1 MVVMAATTA
10 FYKLVVIGDSI
21 GRNRKSAN
29 PLCTDEEPAMKSD
42 SEIEL
47 DVRDELRWD
56 PDLNAD
62 DMAVSV
68 KNGVVALAG
77 FAHSYADKFEA
88 EAAAKRVAGV
98 LAVANDIEVRLP
110 AVDRRPDPDIAR
122 DAVAALKAQLPIS
135 YDRIK
140 VIIKDGWVTLEG
152 AAEWQYQKTTA
163 ENAVRKVK
171 GVKGVTNVITV
182 KPKVEP
188 SELKR
193 KIQEA
198 FKRNAE
204 VDANRVTV
212 EANGS
217 EVILKGTVR
226 SWIERE
232 EAERVA
238 WSAPGITKVE
248 DRIVVSP

>member
-1 MVVMAATTA
+1 
-10 FYKLVVIGDSI
+10 
-21 GRNRKSAN
+21 
-29 PLCTDEEPAMKSD
+29 MKSD
-42 SEIEL
+42 SEIER
-47 DVRDELRWD
+47 DVRDELKWNPNLHAED
-56 PDLNAD
+56 I
-62 DMAVSV
+62 AVSV
-68 KNGVVALAG
+68 KDGVVTLTG
-77 FAHSYADKFEA
+77 FTKSYTDRLEA
-88 EAAAKRVAGV
+88 EATAKRVAGV
-98 LAVANDIEVRLP
+98 HAVANDIEVRLP
-110 AVDRRPDPDIAR
+110 AIDQRPDPDIAR
-122 DAVAALKAQLPIS
+122 DAVAALKSELPIS
-135 YDRIK
+135 HDRIK
-140 VIIKDGWVTLEG
+140 VIVKDGWITLEG
-152 AAEWQYQKTTA
+152 AVEWQYQKTSA
-163 ENAVRKVK
+163 DIAVRKVK
-171 GVKGVTNVITV
+171 GVKGVTNVMTV

-204 VDANRVTV
+204 VDAERITV

-217 EVILKGTVR
+217 EVVLKGTVR

>member
-1 MVVMAATTA
+1 M
-10 FYKLVVIGDSI
+10 
-21 GRNRKSAN
+21 R
-29 PLCTDEEPAMKSD
+29 SD
-42 SEIEL
+42 SEIER
-47 DVRDELRWD
+47 DVRDELKWD

-62 DMAVSV
+62 DIAVSV
-68 KNGVVALAG
+68 KNGVVTLAG
-77 FAHSYADKFEA
+77 FVPSYADKFEA

-98 LAVANDIEVRLP
+98 HAVANDLEVRLP
-110 AVDRRPDPDIAR
+110 AIDERPDPDIAR
-122 DAVAALKAQLPIS
+122 DAVAALKAELPIS
-135 YDRIK
+135 HDRIK
-140 VIIKDGWVTLEG
+140 VIVKDGWMTLEG
-152 AAEWQYQKTTA
+152 AVEWQYQKTTA
-163 ENAVRKVK
+163 ENAVRRVK
-171 GVKGVTNVITV
+171 GVKGVTNVIAV

-193 KIQEA
+193 KIMEA

-204 VDANRVTV
+204 VDANRITV
-212 EANGS
+212 EASGS

-248 DRIVVSP
+248 DRIVVWPKLTTE

>member
-1 MVVMAATTA
+1 
-10 FYKLVVIGDSI
+10 
-21 GRNRKSAN
+21 
-29 PLCTDEEPAMKSD
+29 MKSD
-42 SEIEL
+42 SEIER

-56 PDLNAD
+56 PDLTAD
-62 DMAVSV
+62 DIALSV
-68 KNGVVALAG
+68 KNGVVTLAG
-77 FAHSYADKFEA
+77 FTPSYSDKFEA

-110 AVDRRPDPDIAR
+110 AIDQRPDPDIAR

-135 YDRIK
+135 HDRIK
-140 VIIKDGWVTLEG
+140 VIVKNGWVYLEG
-152 AAEWQYQKTTA
+152 AAEWQYQKSTA
-163 ENAVRKVK
+163 EIAVRKVK
-171 GVKGVTNVITV
+171 GVKGVTNSIALKPQV
-182 KPKVEP
+182 KP
-188 SELKR
+188 SDIQR

-198 FKRNAE
+198 FKRSAE
-204 VDANRVTV
+204 VDANRISV

-217 EVILKGTVR
+217 EVVLKGTVR

>member
-1 MVVMAATTA
+1 
-10 FYKLVVIGDSI
+10 
-21 GRNRKSAN
+21 
-29 PLCTDEEPAMKSD
+29 MKPRPPRSG
-42 SEIEL
+42 SLE
-47 DVRDELRWD
+47 
-56 PDLNAD
+56 
-62 DMAVSV
+62 
-68 KNGVVALAG
+68 
-77 FAHSYADKFEA
+77 F
-88 EAAAKRVAGV
+88 

-110 AVDRRPDPDIAR
+110 AIDQRPDPDIAR
-122 DAVAALKAQLPIS
+122 DAVAALKAELPIS

-140 VIIKDGWVTLEG
+140 VIVRDGWVTLEG
-152 AAEWQYQKTTA
+152 AVEWQYQKTTA

-171 GVKGVTNVITV
+171 GVKGVTNVVMV

-204 VDANRVTV
+204 VDANRITV

-217 EVILKGTVR
+217 EVVLKGTVR

>member
-1 MVVMAATTA
+1 
-10 FYKLVVIGDSI
+10 
-21 GRNRKSAN
+21 
-29 PLCTDEEPAMKSD
+29 MKSD
-42 SEIEL
+42 EEL
-47 DVRDELRWD
+47 ERDVRDEFKWD
-56 PDLNAD
+56 PVLDAD
-62 DMAVSV
+62 DIAISV
-68 KNGVVALAG
+68 KNGVVTLAG
-77 FAHSYADKFEA
+77 FVKRYSDRLEA
-88 EAAAKRVAGV
+88 EVAAKRVAGV
-98 LAVANDIEVRLP
+98 KAVANDIEVRLP
-110 AVDRRPDPDIAR
+110 AIDQRPDPDIAR
-122 DAVAALKAQLPIS
+122 DAVAALKTELPIS

-140 VIIKDGWVTLEG
+140 VVVRDGWVTLEG
-152 AAEWQYQKTTA
+152 AVEWQYQKTTA

-171 GVKGVTNVITV
+171 GVKGVTNVVTV

-193 KIQEA
+193 KIMEA

-204 VDANRVTV
+204 VDANRITV

-238 WSAPGITKVE
+238 WSAPGITRVE

>member
-1 MVVMAATTA
+1 M
-10 FYKLVVIGDSI
+10 
-21 GRNRKSAN
+21 R
-29 PLCTDEEPAMKSD
+29 SD
-42 SEIEL
+42 SEIER
-47 DVRDELRWD
+47 DVRDELKWD

-62 DMAVSV
+62 DIAVSV
-68 KNGVVALAG
+68 KNGIVTLAG
-77 FAHSYADKFEA
+77 FVPSYADKFEA

-98 LAVANDIEVRLP
+98 HAVANDLEVRLP
-110 AVDRRPDPDIAR
+110 AIDERPDPDIAR
-122 DAVAALKAQLPIS
+122 DAVAALKAELPIS
-135 YDRIK
+135 HDRIK
-140 VIIKDGWVTLEG
+140 VIVKDGWMSLEG
-152 AAEWQYQKTTA
+152 GVEWQYQKTTA
-163 ENAVRKVK
+163 ENAVRRVK
-171 GVKGVTNVITV
+171 GVKGVTNVIAV

-193 KIQEA
+193 KIMEA

-204 VDANRVTV
+204 VDANRITV
-212 EANGS
+212 EASGS

-248 DRIVVSP
+248 DRIVVSL

>member
-1 MVVMAATTA
+1 M
-10 FYKLVVIGDSI
+10 
-21 GRNRKSAN
+21 R
-29 PLCTDEEPAMKSD
+29 SD
-42 SEIEL
+42 SEVER
-47 DVRDELRWD
+47 DVRDELKWD

-62 DMAVSV
+62 DIAVTV
-68 KNGVVALAG
+68 KNGVVTLAG
-77 FAHSYADKFEA
+77 FVPSYADKFEA

-98 LAVANDIEVRLP
+98 HAVANDLEVRLP
-110 AVDRRPDPDIAR
+110 AIDERPDPDIAR
-122 DAVAALKAQLPIS
+122 DAVAALKAELPIS
-135 YDRIK
+135 HDRIK
-140 VIIKDGWVTLEG
+140 VIVKDGWMTLEG
-152 AAEWQYQKTTA
+152 AVEWQYQKTTA
-163 ENAVRKVK
+163 ENAVRRVK
-171 GVKGVTNVITV
+171 GVKGVTNVIAV

-193 KIQEA
+193 KIMEA

-204 VDANRVTV
+204 VDANRITV
-212 EANGS
+212 EASGS

>member
-1 MVVMAATTA
+1 MEQ
-10 FYKLVVIGDSI
+10 I
-21 GRNRKSAN
+21 
-29 PLCTDEEPAMKSD
+29 MKSD
-42 SEIEL
+42 SEIER
-47 DVRDELRWD
+47 DVRDELKWD
-56 PDLNAD
+56 PDLHAD
-62 DMAVSV
+62 DIAVTV
-68 KNGVVALAG
+68 KNGVVTLAG
-77 FAHSYADKFEA
+77 FVPSYTDRLEA

-110 AVDRRPDPDIAR
+110 AIDQRPDPDIAQ
-122 DAVAALKAQLPIS
+122 DAVAALKSQLPIS
-135 YDRIK
+135 YDKIK
-140 VIIKDGWVTLEG
+140 IIVKDGWITLEG
-152 AAEWQYQKTTA
+152 AVEWQYQKSTA
-163 ENAVRKVK
+163 DTAVRKVR

-182 KPKVEP
+182 KPAVAP
-188 SELKR
+188 SEIQR

-204 VDANRVTV
+204 VDANRITV
-212 EANGS
+212 EAKGS

-238 WSAPGITKVE
+238 WSAPGVTRVE